1 MVSAGQWW
9 LKQEARLLVSEQ
21 FTEIEDAA
29 NWIYFYKTMKD
40 SSIPEDQILDIKPI
54 AKAYDIF
61 FADMVKVSQKDGK
74 FILSGDNDQ
83 RIQTALICHV
93 PLIPVILI

>member
-1 MVSAGQWW
+1 
-9 LKQEARLLVSEQ
+9 
-21 FTEIEDAA
+21 
-29 NWIYFYKTMKD
+29 MKD

-93 PLIPVILI
+93 PLIPVILIWYKVLYYTENNIMHRYLYCLLKNTIRIPE

>member
-1 MVSAGQWW
+1 
-9 LKQEARLLVSEQ
+9 
-21 FTEIEDAA
+21 
-29 NWIYFYKTMKD
+29 
-40 SSIPEDQILDIKPI
+40 LDIKPI